1 MAGGNFARPKNG
13 IGDYAFIIYLVLVG
27 ILGAALAFWGGQLLL
42 AGGSPYYVLM
52 GLALIVAIVQMA
64 RGKKVGFFV
73 FAGASLL
80 TFAWAIW
87 ESGAN
92 GWAYIPRVG
101 WLIAVS
107 GILLLFW
114 PVARR
119 RITGLG
125 GREWI
130 AINGIVP
137 FVMFL
142 SIIVPITWFPGIQLA
157 DASAVAARPKRDFS
171 RSTVTSP
178 DGNVAASHDE
188 TNWTAYAGSN
198 LGNHYSPAAQITP
211 ANASQLV
218 KVWEY
223 HHGDMPKAGEK
234 VAHLNEAT
242 PLKIGNTLYSCT
254 PRQLAVAIDA
264 ETGKEKW
271 RFDPKVDYDSLAGNG
286 ANCRG
291 VAYHEQP
298 GVTGECAQRV
308 IWGTADQ
315 RLIAVD
321 AQTGQAC
328 SSFGTNGQVDLMP
341 GTGNFRNGSAAITSA
356 PTIVRGSVVVGGQ
369 VIDSD
374 VRPAPS
380 GVVRGF
386 DAVTGQLKWAFDIG
400 RPGITTA
407 PVEGETY
414 ALSSPNSWAPLSA
427 DDELGLVYVTLGNP
441 AGDFYGG
448 ERTPAEEKYGSSLVA
463 IDAQTGQE
471 RWHFQTVHHD
481 IWDYD
486 LSPQPSLIDFPTDTG
501 IRKAVIQATKSA
513 QIFIFDRETG
523 QPLVD
528 VTEVPVKTDGGPGDK
543 LSPTQ
548 PMSLD
553 MPNTMGRPSRKHE
566 VLTEASTWGLT
577 PFDQMSCRMD
587 FVQARYDNAPFTPA
601 EPGRKSLIYPG
612 HHGGLNWGGLMVDAK
627 RGLLIFNNQRMPYLQ
642 GLVERRELDAIG
654 AKSYQAAPGQSKGYR
669 VQEGQPYGATKGPWL
684 SPLNQ
689 PCIAPPWG
697 FISAVD
703 LRTRDVAWSRPFGTG
718 YDNGPMGIPSRTK
731 WQIGTPSDGS
741 GVATAGGVTIIGAA
755 IDQFVRVF
763 NTETGELIWET
774 RVPAGTQ
781 ATPLTYVQ
789 NSRQYIVMVVGGH
802 ARIPTK
808 IGDSIIAW
816 ALPQ

>member
-1 MAGGNFARPKNG
+1 MAGGNFARPKSG
-13 IGDYAFIIYLVLVG
+13 IGDYAFLLFLLLVA
-27 ILGAALAFWGGQLLL
+27 ILGTALAFWGGRLLL

-52 GLALIVAIVQMA
+52 GLALIAAATLMLLRMKAGFHLFAVSAIA
-64 RGKKVGFFV
+64 
-73 FAGASLL
+73 

-87 ESGAN
+87 ESGTN
-92 GWAYIPRVG
+92 GWAYIPRTA

-114 PVARR
+114 PIARR
-119 RITGLG
+119 RISGLSG
-125 GREWI
+125 KAWI
-130 AINGIVP
+130 AVNGVLP
-137 FVMFL
+137 LAMFL
-142 SIIVPITWFPGIQLA
+142 SIIVPITWFPGAQLA
-157 DASAVAARPKRDFS
+157 DSDDVAARPKEDFS
-171 RSTVTSP
+171 RTTVISP
-178 DGNVAASHDE
+178 DGNIAASNDE
-188 TNWTAYAGSN
+188 TQWTAYAGSN
-198 LGNHYSPAAQITP
+198 LGNHYSPASQINP

-223 HHGDMPKAGEK
+223 HHGDMPKQGEK

-242 PLKIGNTLYSCT
+242 PLQIGGTLYSCT
-254 PRQLAVAIDA
+254 PRQIAVAVDA
-264 ETGKEKW
+264 ATGNEKW
-271 RFDPKVDYDSLAGNG
+271 RFDPKVEYQSLAGNG

-291 VAYHEQP
+291 VAYHQQASM
-298 GVTGECAQRV
+298 TGQCAQRI
-308 IWGTADQ
+308 IWGTADM
-315 RLIAVD
+315 RLFAVD
-321 AQTGQAC
+321 ARTGQAC
-328 SSFGTNGQVDLMP
+328 ADFGNNGQVDLKP

-356 PTIVRGSVVVGGQ
+356 PTIIRGTVVVGGQ

-380 GVVRGF
+380 GVVRGI

-400 RPGITTA
+400 RTGVTTA
-407 PVEGETY
+407 PAEGETY
-414 ALSSPNSWAPLSA
+414 TLSTPNSWAPLSA

-463 IDAQTGQE
+463 IDAETGQE

-481 IWDYD
+481 MWDYD
-486 LSPQPSLIDFPTDTG
+486 LSPQPSLIDFPTANG
-501 IRKAVIQATKSA
+501 SRKAVIQATKSA
-513 QIFIFDRETG
+513 QIFILDRETG
-523 QPLVD
+523 EPLVD
-528 VTEVPVKTDGGPGDK
+528 VTETPVKTDGAPGDK

-553 MPNTMGRPSRKHE
+553 MPNTMGRPSRDHE

-577 PFDQMSCRMD
+577 PFDQMACRMD
-587 FVQARYDNAPFTPA
+587 FVQARYDSAPFTPA
-601 EPGRKSLIYPG
+601 VPGRQSLIYPG
-612 HHGGLNWGGLMVDAK
+612 HHGGMNWGGLMVDPK
-627 RGLLIFNNQRMPYLQ
+627 RGLVVLNNQRMPYLQ
-642 GLVERRELDAIG
+642 GLVERAELDAIG
-654 AKSYQAAPGQSKGYR
+654 AKSYQEAPGQSKGYR
-669 VQEGQPYGATKGPWL
+669 VQQGQPYGATKGPWM

-697 FISAVD
+697 FISAID

-731 WQIGTPSDGS
+731 WEIGTPSDAT
-741 GVATAGGVTIIGAA
+741 GVVTAGGVTIIGAA
-755 IDQFVRVF
+755 IDQFVRVY
-763 NTETGELIWET
+763 NTETGEMLWET

-781 ATPLTYVQ
+781 ASPLTYML
-789 NSRQYIVMVVGGH
+789 NGRQYIVMVVGGH